1 MPAVDDADGV
11 VLLIGSGRRAYR
23 EYLLAGASSRC
34 PLWLIDAEPVGWQ
47 QPYVVGGSVV
57 PPLDHERE
65 VPDLPA
71 LLAAA
76 EQVARQRPVVGVFT
90 YDEPLV
96 IAGAEVAHRLGL
108 PGLTPDGARHCR
120 DKHASRT
127 AMAAAGLRQPRFA
140 LVREAE
146 AAVGAADSFGY
157 PVIVKPRAMAASIG
171 VTRAD
176 SPAEVRTAFEV
187 ADRLSHSGPAYQG
200 GALVEQLVVGPEV
213 SIDGA
218 VSHGEYQPFCVARK
232 QVGFAPHFEEIGHIV
247 EAADPLLADPELRQV
262 LAQAHRAL
270 GLRDGITHT
279 EVRFSPDGPVV
290 IEVNGRLGGDLIPYL
305 GQLATGVD
313 PGGLAAEVAVG
324 RMPRIAP
331 ARRDTVG
338 VRFLYPPADCRVGEV
353 TVPAAGA
360 VPGLVEA
367 RPMVSPGDRLRLPP
381 RANLGRYGYV
391 ICTAEDP
398 ATCQARLDDAAKLAD
413 IRTEPLESARAD
425 DRPW

>member
-1 MPAVDDADGV
+1 MDDADGV

-34 PLWLIDAEPVGWQ
+34 PLWLIDAEPVDWQ
-47 QPYVVGGSVV
+47 QPYLVGGTVV
-57 PPLDHERE
+57 PPLEHERE

-76 EQVARQRPVVGVFT
+76 EQLARRRRVVGVFS
-90 YDEPLV
+90 YDELLV
-96 IAGAEVAHRLGL
+96 VAAARIADRLGL
-108 PGLTPDGARHCR
+108 PGLTAAGADRCR

-127 AMAAAGLRQPRFA
+127 ALTAAGLRQPRFA
-140 LVREAE
+140 LVDTAE
-146 AAVGAADSFGY
+146 AATQVAGSVGY
-157 PVIVKPRAMAASIG
+157 PVIVKPRGMAASIG

-176 SPAEVRTAFEV
+176 SRAELLAAFAV
-187 ADRLSHSGPAYQG
+187 ARRLSHSGPPAYEG
-200 GALVEQLVVGPEV
+200 GVLVEELVVGPEV

-218 VSHGEYQPFCVARK
+218 VSRGGYRPFCVARK
-232 QVGFAPHFEEIGHIV
+232 QVGFAPHFEETGHIV
-247 EAADPLLADPELRQV
+247 EGADPLLTDPELLSV

-279 EVRFSPDGPVV
+279 EVRFSQDGPVI

-313 PGGLAAEVAVG
+313 PGGIAADVAVG
-324 RMPRIAP
+324 RAPRTEP
-331 ARRDTVG
+331 VRRDTIG
-338 VRFLYPPADCRVGEV
+338 VRFLYPPMDCRVRDV
-353 TVPAAGA
+353 TVPAPGA

-367 RPMVSPGDRLRLPP
+367 KPLVAPGAELRLPP

-391 ICTAEDP
+391 ICTADRP
-398 ATCQARLDDAAKLAD
+398 AACQARLDDAAKLAD
-413 IRTEPLESARAD
+413 VRTEPLEPAHAD
-425 DRPW
+425 HRPW